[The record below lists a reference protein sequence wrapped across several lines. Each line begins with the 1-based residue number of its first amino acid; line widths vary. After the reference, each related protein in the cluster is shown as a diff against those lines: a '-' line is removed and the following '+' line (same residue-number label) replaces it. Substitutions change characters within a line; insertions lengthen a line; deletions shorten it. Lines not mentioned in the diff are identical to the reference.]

1 METRLKQSAYLQ
13 VIPRVKEGYVT
24 YHSLYGNLK
33 KINQNLF
40 ELLDKFKDPVD
51 PSVLFKV
58 DTGNGISKTINDLKK
73 LHYLVPVGEDERA
86 FFNKKLAEREKKLT
100 SGYYIGALQLSISEA
115 CNFHCKY
122 CFAEWSDDGS
132 ARRVELKDFKEK
144 LMSFE
149 MASMTL
155 QKVIDT
161 LKANGKKR
169 LIVKFFGREPLINWK
184 VIKRIM
190 EHFGNGEKYGL
201 YIRWDMTTNGSLITE
216 ECAQLFSK
224 YKGKV
229 YISIDG
235 LSETNDVNRVTTKG
249 ENTFVAIERGIDLM
263 LKHGVEV
270 FTSSVISSLN
280 FDIFDNRMT
289 DYTKSKGIKTLILLL
304 AFGNEYLMNQRTHTT
319 SEIVDKFYSLYRYA
333 QEQNM
338 TIAGYWHNPLRRLL
352 FSKSYQIA
360 PWDAVNEDHNSC
372 PGTGMLLA
380 VEPSGD
386 IFPCR
391 AMSLHLGN
399 INEFEKMLQSDV
411 YRSLVMRTYMNV
423 DHCKGCA
430 LEGVCQGECLG
441 HSEYKFNDIYK
452 PDESFCE
459 IYRGITRKILSE
471 S

>member
-1 METRLKQSAYLQ
+1 MEAKLKQSDYLQ
-13 VIPRVKEGYVT
+13 IIPRAKGGYVV

-33 KINQNLF
+33 QINQNIL
-40 ELLDKFKDPVD
+40 ELLNKFKNPIS
-51 PSVLFKV
+51 PAILFREQS
-58 DTGNGISKTINDLKK
+58 GNGIGKTINELTK
-73 LHYLVPVGEDERA
+73 LHYLVPLGDDERT
-86 FFNKKLAEREKKLT
+86 FFNEKLAQRENKLT
-100 SGYYIGALQLSISEA
+100 TGYYIGALQLSIAES
-115 CNFHCKY
+115 CNFNCKY
-122 CFAEWSDDGS
+122 CFADWSDNGS
-132 ARRVELKDFKEK
+132 KRRLELKNYTEK

-149 MASMTL
+149 MASKTI
-155 QKVIDT
+155 QTVIDV

-169 LIVKFFGREPLINWK
+169 LIIKFFGREPLINWR
-184 VIKRIM
+184 VIKRVM
-190 EHFGNGEKYGL
+190 EHFGNGEEHGL

-235 LSETNDVNRVTTKG
+235 LAETNDVNRITTKG
-249 ENTFVAIERGIDLM
+249 ENTFKAIEKGIDLM

-280 FDIFDNRMT
+280 FDHFDNRMT

-319 SEIVDKFYSLYRYA
+319 EEIVNKFYSLYRYA
-333 QEQNM
+333 VDQRMN
-338 TIAGYWHNPLRRLL
+338 IAGYWHNPLRRLL
-352 FSKSYQIA
+352 FSKSYQIS

-391 AMSLHLGN
+391 AMSLHLGH
-399 INEFEKMLQSDV
+399 IDEFDKMLKSDV

-423 DHCKGCA
+423 NHCRGCA

-441 HSEYKFNDIYK
+441 HSEYKFNDIYQ
-452 PDESFCE
+452 PDERFCE